1 MTFVDWKFLIE
12 EILLLLSP
20 HTWFSFF
27 RNYTDVNNKNFVDSM
42 DEANYICASL
52 TKPMGILFEENDA
65 NIGGIFVLSLTENSV
80 AQGLVKPGLQLVA
93 VNGLKVAGLPFEEAL
108 GAIKNSDQEKTLLTF
123 FQGDAKQFY
132 GPTGPSQAWL
142 DDFVAKM
149 NKSSSSTSV
158 PAQ

>member
-1 MTFVDWKFLIE
+1 
-12 EILLLLSP
+12 
-20 HTWFSFF
+20 
-27 RNYTDVNNKNFVDSM
+27 M
-42 DEANYICASL
+42 DEANYICAAL

-65 NIGGIFVLSLTENSV
+65 EFGGIFVLSLTETSV
-80 AQGLVKPGLQLVA
+80 AQGIVTPGLQLIA
-93 VNGLKVAGLPFEEAL
+93 VNEKKVAGLPFEDAL

-142 DDFVAKM
+142 DEFVAAKM
-149 NKSSSSTSV
+149 KKSSSSTSM